1 MLELD
6 PESTRI
12 DQNGRLRRK
21 VQKPIFQLAQ
31 DKNEKKQF
39 ETKHFNFGLKT
50 KKLLFVK
57 EEDVYKKIK
66 LEPFE
71 EERTRESIKLEYQD
85 KFDHLPEIEPYF
97 EDLSEIGMNMLF
109 FYL

>member
-39 ETKHFNFGLKT
+39 ETKHFNFGLKS
-50 KKLLFVK
+50 KKLLFAK
-57 EEDVYKKIK
+57 EEDDVYKKIK
-66 LEPFE
+66 LEPFA
-71 EERTRESIKLEYQD
+71 EERTRESIKVEYQD

-97 EDLSEIGMNMLF
+97 EDLSEIGI
-109 FYL
+109 